1 MISQSKKYVQLFT
14 LKKSK
19 TSNFQKLCRARVSS
33 GINSYALVFHHRHR
47 EWTPEGKTNTITAGP
62 NCMQLNSAKVYT
74 NQYISSFV
82 NPNTTNYLWKLYKA
96 QPLCLLSS
104 KPYSIAIY
112 LKVFIKV
119 KIANCLETKSMG
131 EHSCLYLLF
140 INKTPWLGK
149 VKASLLSLLYYWI

>member
-1 MISQSKKYVQLFT
+1 MISESKKYVQLFT

-104 KPYSIAIY
+104 KPYSRHLFKSVY
-112 LKVFIKV
+112 KSKDCKLLGD
-119 KIANCLETKSMG
+119 KINGRA
-131 EHSCLYLLF
+131 LLPILTF
-140 INKTPWLGK
+140 YKQNALAW
-149 VKASLLSLLYYWI
+149 

>member
-1 MISQSKKYVQLFT
+1 MHNTFWIKYSTMQVRRGNKHANTVGYKFCTQTPMISQQLFT

-74 NQYISSFV
+74 NQEIH
-82 NPNTTNYLWKLYKA
+82 T
-96 QPLCLLSS
+96 
-104 KPYSIAIY
+104 
-112 LKVFIKV
+112 
-119 KIANCLETKSMG
+119 
-131 EHSCLYLLF
+131 
-140 INKTPWLGK
+140 
-149 VKASLLSLLYYWI
+149 